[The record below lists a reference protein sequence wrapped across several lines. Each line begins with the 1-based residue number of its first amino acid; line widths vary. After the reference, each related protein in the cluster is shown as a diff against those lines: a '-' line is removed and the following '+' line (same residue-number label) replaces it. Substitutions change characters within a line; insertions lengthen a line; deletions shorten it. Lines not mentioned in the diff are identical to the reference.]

1 MGFVYA
7 GGKTNQKTNGYLK
20 IGETN
25 QKYLSMRVGE
35 IRARE
40 GNFVVFK
47 YLEIPNSS
55 LSVTRAIEGH
65 ARMMLERDGYQQVQ
79 NDHFVVNMTPATKD
93 AIYNE
98 FVNRAIQHMTAYCD
112 MMGIE
117 YIVKEGKPT
126 ARKNHRKREK
136 RA

>member
-25 QKYLSMRVGE
+25 QKYLSQRVAD
-35 IRARE
+35 IRRKE

-47 YLEIPNSS
+47 YLEIPNSTQA
-55 LSVTRAIEGH
+55 VTRAIEGH
-65 ARMMLERDGYQQVQ
+65 ARFMLEAEGWENVQ
-79 NDHFVVNMTPATKD
+79 NDHFVIRMTPSTKE
-93 AIYNE
+93 AIYRD
-98 FVNRAIQHMTAYCD
+98 FVDSAIKHMTAYCN
-112 MMGIE
+112 MVGIS
-117 YIVKEGKPT
+117 YIIHEGDPT
-126 ARKNHRKREK
+126 ARKNHQK